1 MLNVAPS
8 ILAPKG
14 YRARADLGAA
24 FTEYFRNYIPRRTQS
39 SAMIL
44 ARYTANT
51 QHGVSLWNQGRL
63 EVGTLIGILANTIP
77 SLFYM
82 LVRIYADENL
92 LQDIRAELEA
102 NAVLNRNGEKNSKKT
117 LMILS
122 MREKCHL
129 LHATFQELLR
139 FHARG
144 ASARYV
150 REDTMLD
157 DDRYLLRK
165 GMIVHMPMAVMHFDP
180 AIWGPDAAEF
190 RPERFLRKISKSN
203 NNQRRRN
210 LQFNEDEE
218 ESRLQ
223 LNPSSNSNSN
233 SNSNEQ
239 KVSNLNSTSN
249 QSQSQN
255 QTMTGYRPFG
265 GGASLCPG
273 RHFVTL
279 EALALTAI
287 MVLRYD
293 IEPVNVDRRWTIP
306 PQKQESLAT
315 NVFPP
320 ASDIKVTIRRRKGQE
335 NIEWGFLMT

>member
-14 YRARADLGAA
+14 CSARTKIGAA
-24 FTEYFRNYIPRRTQS
+24 FTQYFENYIPGRTQS
-39 SAMIL
+39 SAMTL
-44 ARYTANT
+44 SRYTVST
-51 QHGVSLWNQGRL
+51 RHGISLRNQGLL

-82 LVRIYADENL
+82 LVRIYADQKL
-92 LQDIRAELEA
+92 LQNIRDELEST
-102 NAVLNRNGEKNSKKT
+102 AVENCSEKSKRV

-122 MREKCHL
+122 MREKCPL
-129 LHATFQELLR
+129 LHSTFQELLR
-139 FHARG
+139 FHAKG
-144 ASARYV
+144 ANARYV

-157 DDRYLLRK
+157 DQYLLKK

-180 AIWGPDAAEF
+180 TIWGPDATEF
-190 RPERFLRKISKSN
+190 KAERFLKKKSDDPSK
-203 NNQRRRN
+203 
-210 LQFNEDEE
+210 L
-218 ESRLQ
+218 
-223 LNPSSNSNSN
+223 
-233 SNSNEQ
+233 
-239 KVSNLNSTSN
+239 NLNLKPPNPNGKAHLQPKSSA
-249 QSQSQN
+249 SGSGGGEEKKDPK
-255 QTMTGYRPFG
+255 QTLTAYRPFG

-293 IEPVNVDRRWTIP
+293 IEPADNNVNSVNDKREWIIP

-320 ASDIKVTIRRRKGQE
+320 AHDIRVTIKRRKGME
-335 NIEWGFLMT
+335 DVNWEFFMA